1 MRMAWPRVLQEMKDY
16 DITEGQ
22 MLVVGS
28 TLWNYATFLAIN
40 AVMVVV
46 YTSEMPWLERYRVD
60 RGKPWPWKVDREAWR
75 GKLVESL
82 K

>member
-1 MRMAWPRVLQEMKDY
+1 MRMAWPRVLQVMKDY

-60 RGKPWPWKVDREAWR
+60 RGKPWPWEVDREAWR

>member
-1 MRMAWPRVLQEMKDY
+1 
-16 DITEGQ
+16 

-28 TLWNYATFLAIN
+28 TLWNFATFLTIN

-46 YTSEMPWLERYRVD
+46 YTSEVPWLERYRVD
-60 RGKPWPWKVDREAWR
+60 RGKPWPWQVDREAWLV
-75 GKLVESL
+75 KLAEVL